1 VLAGVSAGV
10 DEGVGAGEDEGEDE
24 RVGEGGAEDI
34 GDELSVGVTHPSL
47 FETSGT
53 LCRLLL
59 TLIGGGLD
67 EVEEVVDEVGREVRR
82 GRIFGGGG
90 NG

>member
-10 DEGVGAGEDEGEDE
+10 DEGVGASEDEG
-24 RVGEGGAEDI
+24 VGEGGAEDI

-47 FETSGT
+47 FKTSGT
-53 LCRLLL
+53 LFRLLL
-59 TLIGGGLD
+59 ILIGGGL
-67 EVEEVVDEVGREVRR
+67 EEEEEVVDEVGREVRR